1 MFALKHTQYVR
12 WLSVFLRYLE
22 QFDNKNHQLFEWF
35 QSELVTMNM
44 SDKVFLNLV
53 IDQGREYNN
62 ELVKSV

>member
-22 QFDNKNHQLFEWF
+22 QFHNKNHQLFEWF

-53 IDQGREYNN
+53 IDQGREYKN

>member
-22 QFDNKNHQLFEWF
+22 QFHNNNHQLFEWF

-53 IDQGREYNN
+53 IDQGHEYNN